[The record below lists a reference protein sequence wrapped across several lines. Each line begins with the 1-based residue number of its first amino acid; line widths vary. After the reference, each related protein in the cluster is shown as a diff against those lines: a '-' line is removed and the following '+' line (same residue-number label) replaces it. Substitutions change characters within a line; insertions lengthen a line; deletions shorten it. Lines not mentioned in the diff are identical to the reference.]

1 MSTRKAKGRSAS
13 AGYYAYQG
21 LDRVLHEKARL
32 GILTALLTR
41 GEGILFTD
49 MKRLCGLTDGNLS
62 RHLQVLVDAGLVSTW
77 KGQEAGRSQTLAR
90 LTKGG
95 RRQFLAYLEQLERVI
110 EDARL
115 QTSSGKKLERP
126 PGWVPA

>member
-1 MSTRKAKGRSAS
+1 MSTRKARDRSAS

-126 PGWVPA
+126 PDWVPA